1 MSRLDEPEVGGGEP
15 QPGEP
20 GADHC
25 ELQLAQT
32 LIALHRAERAPRA
45 VLQRAEARLAGGRAA
60 ACGAVWARRLDTL
73 LVQLAGWPLAG
84 VVALVPLLLLTWQ
97 HQRLNAERRQTAEVA
112 ALQAE
117 QHSQERAGKEVT
129 LSGVAVPGSL
139 QLRMDYDDTG
149 IAHCAGSFLLE
160 PRDNLRHAPVRVR
173 WTRCDLPDELS
184 GELRRVFSPQRG
196 SPPFP
201 VSVRGH
207 WAHAREFE
215 ALGLR
220 L

>member
-1 MSRLDEPEVGGGEP
+1 MTGQRQPETGR
-15 QPGEP
+15 QQAQP
-20 GADHC
+20 GADDGA

-45 VLQRAEARLAGGRAA
+45 VVRQVQARLAEGRRPSVSRA
-60 ACGAVWARRLDTL
+60 WARRLDAL
-73 LVQLAGWPLAG
+73 LAQLGGWPLAG

-97 HQRLNAERRQTAEVA
+97 HQRLNAERRQLAEDA
-112 ALQAE
+112 AAQAE
-117 QHSQERAGKEVT
+117 QRSKELAGKELT

-149 IAHCAGSFLLE
+149 LAHCQGSFLLQPE
-160 PRDNLRHAPVRVR
+160 DSLRQAPVRVR

-184 GELRRVFSPQRG
+184 GELKRVFSPLRG
-196 SPPFP
+196 APPFP

-207 WAHAREFE
+207 WVRAREFQ